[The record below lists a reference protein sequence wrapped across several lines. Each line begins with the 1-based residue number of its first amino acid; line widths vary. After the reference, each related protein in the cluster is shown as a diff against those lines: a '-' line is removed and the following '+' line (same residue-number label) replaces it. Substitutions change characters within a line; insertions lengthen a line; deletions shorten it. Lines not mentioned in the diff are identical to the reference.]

1 MGQAQPDRELTSTI
15 HLGLRGTVK
24 AKQEVLAHLSESDLQ
39 AIGQLPQESALLISL
54 SPSGQGQRFL
64 VNEDLTSIGRL
75 PESEIFLS
83 DITVS
88 RRHAEIV
95 RIRKEK
101 IVDFL
106 LKDLGSLNGSY
117 INNVAE
123 QERTLQSGDEV
134 QIGKFRFLFIRGE
147 E

>member
-1 MGQAQPDRELTSTI
+1 MGQVQPDRELTSTI

-24 AKQEVLAHLSESDLQ
+24 AKQEVLAQLSDSDLQ
-39 AIGQLPQESALLISL
+39 AISQLPQESALLISL
-54 SPSGQGQRFL
+54 SASGQGQRFL
-64 VNEDLTSIGRL
+64 VSEDLTTIGRL

-95 RIRKEK
+95 RNRKGK
-101 IVDFL
+101 IVEFS